1 MCPLNWWYRRW
12 SNLVKWPRHS
22 ATWWFYVRLTSQQI
36 FSDCIYR
43 FKCVRLHDS
52 LCRYLGNI
60 CIAKQLQYE
69 LMPVKHLRAIVK
81 TGQEEYITDIGR
93 MNEAL
98 QEAGCAFI
106 TLIQKPTFCRL
117 AVWFPL
123 VDRFVKQE
131 SAAVFHTG
139 KPWNRATSVQP
150 CCYYWGPIWLI
161 TLSINLEGNTARTRV
176 GGERWSWPSL
186 IIPSQFQ
193 HGRKNSPR
201 Q

>member
-12 SNLVKWPRHS
+12 SNLAKWPRHS

-69 LMPVKHLRAIVK
+69 LMPVRHLRAIVK

-106 TLIQKPTFCRL
+106 TLIQAYLLQACCLVSAGRSVCKAGKCSCFSHGKALKPCYLRSALLLLLGSHL
-117 AVWFPL
+117 ANYL
-123 VDRFVKQE
+123 VN
-131 SAAVFHTG
+131 
-139 KPWNRATSVQP
+139 KPWR
-150 CCYYWGPIWLI
+150 
-161 TLSINLEGNTARTRV
+161 
-176 GGERWSWPSL
+176 
-186 IIPSQFQ
+186 
-193 HGRKNSPR
+193 
-201 Q
+201 